1 MKGIETYQIFWAVK
15 LHFTGNYDAHK
26 YNFKIAKGM
35 LKRFEFAK
43 DRYFYERLGAKFND
57 PEDLKKCIVQN
68 FLVKDNCWIGDVDES
83 AGETLSARL
92 SGFNY
97 QLKKEMKVLL
107 IPPPELPG
115 ATPEEVFNTL
125 LSTRFRGNSVVILD
139 ALASKKVSIETV
151 TCIDILVGFIKNI
164 RKQISDPMGLND
176 QTFKLIESYKPF
188 LLNWINV
195 TKVKQTIIS
204 CLQGEEVR
212 NDK

>member
-1 MKGIETYQIFWAVK
+1 MTGIDTFRIFWAIK
-15 LHFTGNYDAHK
+15 LHFNGSYDAHK
-26 YNFKIAKGM
+26 YNFNIAKGM
-35 LKRFEFAK
+35 LRKFAHKK

-68 FLVKDNCWIGDVDES
+68 FLVKDNCWIGDVDDA
-83 AGETLSARL
+83 AGEALSARL

-97 QLKKEMKVLL
+97 QLKKDLKVLL

-115 ATPEEVFNTL
+115 ATPEEVFNSL

-151 TCIDILVGFIKNI
+151 TCIDILVGFIRNI
-164 RKQISDPMGLND
+164 RKQISDPLGIND

-188 LLNWINV
+188 LLNWTNCA
-195 TKVKQTIIS
+195 KAKQTIIS
-204 CLQGEEVR
+204 CLQVAQSVV
-212 NDK
+212 